1 MMSSRNG
8 PIVRF
13 GVFAVVMVVL
23 FGFLVVVFGEYRTG
37 STTTYSAVFDNSS
50 GLRTGDPVRIAGVRI
65 GTVDGV
71 ALRGDHLVTVTF
83 DANRD
88 LALTTGTTAAVRYLN
103 LVGDRYLAL
112 VEGPGSSQRLPAGAE
127 IPVEQTEPA
136 LDLDVL
142 LGGFKPVIDS
152 VDPTEVNALTAS
164 LLQILQGQEDA
175 VGSLFAHTSSF
186 SNELA
191 ANNDIVESLIDN
203 LNVVMTV
210 LSDSGD
216 DFTATVDRL
225 VGQLSEER
233 DPIGA
238 AIDALDT
245 GTASM
250 TDLLVPAGI
259 TVNAATLVDGGWV
272 KLAVEPPLAGTV
284 DELARLAPLLDDDK
298 QRLDSALE
306 NAPEN
311 FRKLVRVGAYG
322 NFIQYY
328 ICAISVRVTDET
340 GETVQLPWIE
350 QDSGRCAP

>member
-1 MMSSRNG
+1 MNARNG
-8 PIVRF
+8 PILRF
-13 GVFAVVMVVL
+13 GAFAAVMLVL
-23 FGFLVVVFGEYRTG
+23 SAFLVLVFGEYRTG
-37 STTTYSAVFDNSS
+37 STTTYSAVFEDSS
-50 GLRTGDPVRIAGVRI
+50 GLRSGDPVRIAGIRV
-65 GTVDGV
+65 GTVGAVSLRDDHSV
-71 ALRGDHLVTVTF
+71 AVTF

-88 LALTTGTTAAVRYLN
+88 LVLTTGPTAAVRDLN

-112 VEGPGSSQRLPAGAE
+112 GEGPGSTQILTSGAE
-127 IPVEQTEPA
+127 IPVEQTDPA
-136 LDLDVL
+136 LDLDLL

-152 VDPTEVNALTAS
+152 VDPTEVNALTSS
-164 LLQILQGQEDA
+164 LLQILQGQEGTVD
-175 VGSLFAHTSSF
+175 SLLTRTSSF
-186 SNELA
+186 TNELA
-191 ANNDIVESLIDN
+191 ANSEIVESLIDN
-203 LNVVMTV
+203 LERVMTT

-225 VGQLSEER
+225 EQLVGQLSAER

-238 AIDALDT
+238 AVEALDA

-250 TDLLVPAGI
+250 TDLLTQAR
-259 TVNAATLVDGGWV
+259 
-272 KLAVEPPLAGTV
+272 PPLAGTV

-306 NAPEN
+306 RAPEN

-350 QDSGRCAP
+350 QDTGRCAP

>member
-250 TDLLVPAGI
+250 TDLLVHAR
-259 TVNAATLVDGGWV
+259 
-272 KLAVEPPLAGTV
+272 PPLAGTV

>member
-1 MMSSRNG
+1 MNARNG
-8 PIVRF
+8 PILRF
-13 GVFAVVMVVL
+13 GAFAAVMLVL
-23 FGFLVVVFGEYRTG
+23 SAFLVLVFGEYRTG
-37 STTTYSAVFDNSS
+37 STTTYSAVFEDSS
-50 GLRTGDPVRIAGVRI
+50 GLRSGDPVRIAGIRV
-65 GTVDGV
+65 GTVGAVSLRDDHSV
-71 ALRGDHLVTVTF
+71 AVTF

-88 LALTTGTTAAVRYLN
+88 LVLTTGTTAAVRYLN

-112 VEGPGSSQRLPAGAE
+112 GEGPGSTQILTSGAE
-127 IPVEQTEPA
+127 IPVEQTDPA
-136 LDLDVL
+136 LDLDLL

-152 VDPTEVNALTAS
+152 VDPTEVNALTSS
-164 LLQILQGQEDA
+164 LLQILQGQEGTVD
-175 VGSLFAHTSSF
+175 SLLTRTSSF
-186 SNELA
+186 TNELA
-191 ANNDIVESLIDN
+191 ANSEIVESLTDN
-203 LNVVMTV
+203 LERVMTT

-225 VGQLSEER
+225 EQLVGQLSAER

-238 AIDALDT
+238 AVEALDA

-250 TDLLVPAGI
+250 TDLLTQAR
-259 TVNAATLVDGGWV
+259 
-272 KLAVEPPLAGTV
+272 PPLAGTV

-306 NAPEN
+306 RAPEN

-350 QDSGRCAP
+350 QDTGRCAP

>member
-1 MMSSRNG
+1 MSSRNG

-250 TDLLVPAGI
+250 TDLLVHAR
-259 TVNAATLVDGGWV
+259 
-272 KLAVEPPLAGTV
+272 PPLAGTV

>member
-1 MMSSRNG
+1 MNARNG
-8 PIVRF
+8 PILRF
-13 GVFAVVMVVL
+13 GAFAAVMLVL
-23 FGFLVVVFGEYRTG
+23 SAFLVLVFGEYRTG
-37 STTTYSAVFDNSS
+37 STTTYSAVFEDSS
-50 GLRTGDPVRIAGVRI
+50 GLRSGDPVRIAGIRV
-65 GTVDGV
+65 GTVGAVSLRDDHSV
-71 ALRGDHLVTVTF
+71 AVTF

-88 LALTTGTTAAVRYLN
+88 LVLTTGTTAAVRYLN

-112 VEGPGSSQRLPAGAE
+112 GEGPGSTQILTSGAE
-127 IPVEQTEPA
+127 IPVEQTDPA
-136 LDLDVL
+136 LDLDLL

-152 VDPTEVNALTAS
+152 VDPTEVNALTSS
-164 LLQILQGQEDA
+164 LLQILQGQEGTVD
-175 VGSLFAHTSSF
+175 SLLTRTSSF
-186 SNELA
+186 TNELA
-191 ANNDIVESLIDN
+191 ANSEIVESLIDN
-203 LNVVMTV
+203 LERVMTT

-225 VGQLSEER
+225 EQLVGQLSAER

-238 AIDALDT
+238 AVEALDA

-250 TDLLVPAGI
+250 TDLLTQAR
-259 TVNAATLVDGGWV
+259 
-272 KLAVEPPLAGTV
+272 PPLAGTV

-306 NAPEN
+306 RAPEN

-350 QDSGRCAP
+350 QDTGRCAP

>member
-23 FGFLVVVFGEYRTG
+23 FGLLVLVFGEYRTG

-50 GLRTGDPVRIAGVRI
+50 DLRTGDPVRIAGVRI
-65 GTVDGV
+65 GTVDDV
-71 ALRGDHLVTVTF
+71 TLRDDHLVTVTF

-88 LALTTGTTAAVRYLN
+88 LVLTTGTTAAVRYLN

-112 VEGPGSSQRLPAGAE
+112 GEGPGSSQRLPAGAE

-164 LLQILQGQEDA
+164 ILQILQGQEGT
-175 VGSLFAHTSSF
+175 VGSLFSHTSSF

-203 LNVVMTV
+203 LNVVMTI

-216 DFTATVDRL
+216 DFTATIDRLEQL

-238 AIDALDT
+238 AIEALDT

-250 TDLLVPAGI
+250 TDLLVHAR
-259 TVNAATLVDGGWV
+259 
-272 KLAVEPPLAGTV
+272 PPLAGTV

-306 NAPEN
+306 KAPEN
-311 FRKLVRVGAYG
+311 FRKLVRVGSYG

-350 QDSGRCAP
+350 QDTGRCAP

>member
-1 MMSSRNG
+1 ML
-8 PIVRF
+8 
-13 GVFAVVMVVL
+13 VL
-23 FGFLVVVFGEYRTG
+23 SAFLVLVFGGEYRTG
-37 STTTYSAVFDNSS
+37 STTTYSAVFEDSS
-50 GLRTGDPVRIAGVRI
+50 GLRSGDPVRIAGIRV
-65 GTVDGV
+65 GTVGAVSLRDDHSV
-71 ALRGDHLVTVTF
+71 AVTF

-88 LALTTGTTAAVRYLN
+88 LVLTTGTTAAVRYLN

-112 VEGPGSSQRLPAGAE
+112 GEGPGSTQILTSGGAE
-127 IPVEQTEPA
+127 IPVEQTDPA
-136 LDLDVL
+136 LDLDLL

-152 VDPTEVNALTAS
+152 VDPTEVNALTSS
-164 LLQILQGQEDA
+164 LLQILQGQEGTVD
-175 VGSLFAHTSSF
+175 SLLTRTSSF
-186 SNELA
+186 TNELA
-191 ANNDIVESLIDN
+191 ANSEIVESLTDN
-203 LNVVMTV
+203 LERVMTT

-225 VGQLSEER
+225 EQLVGQLSAER

-238 AIDALDT
+238 AVEALDA

-250 TDLLVPAGI
+250 TDLLTQAR
-259 TVNAATLVDGGWV
+259 
-272 KLAVEPPLAGTV
+272 PPLAGTV

-306 NAPEN
+306 RAPEN

-350 QDSGRCAP
+350 QDTGRCAP

>member
-1 MMSSRNG
+1 MNARNG
-8 PIVRF
+8 PILRF
-13 GVFAVVMVVL
+13 GAFAAVMLVL
-23 FGFLVVVFGEYRTG
+23 SAFLVLVFGEYRTG
-37 STTTYSAVFDNSS
+37 STTTYSAVFEDSS
-50 GLRTGDPVRIAGVRI
+50 GLRSGDPVRIAGIRV
-65 GTVDGV
+65 GTVGAVSLRDDHSV
-71 ALRGDHLVTVTF
+71 AVTF

-88 LALTTGTTAAVRYLN
+88 LVLTTGTTAAVRYLN

-112 VEGPGSSQRLPAGAE
+112 GEGPGSTQILTSGAE
-127 IPVEQTEPA
+127 IPVEQTDPA
-136 LDLDVL
+136 LDLDLL

-152 VDPTEVNALTAS
+152 VDPTEVNALTSS
-164 LLQILQGQEDA
+164 LLQILQGQEGTVD
-175 VGSLFAHTSSF
+175 SLLTRTSSF
-186 SNELA
+186 TNELA
-191 ANNDIVESLIDN
+191 ANSEIVESLIDN
-203 LNVVMTV
+203 LERVMTT

-225 VGQLSEER
+225 EQLVGQLSAER

-238 AIDALDT
+238 TVEALDA

-250 TDLLVPAGI
+250 TDLLTQAR
-259 TVNAATLVDGGWV
+259 
-272 KLAVEPPLAGTV
+272 PPLAGTV

-306 NAPEN
+306 RAPEN

-340 GETVQLPWIE
+340 GQTVQLPWIE
-350 QDSGRCAP
+350 QDTGRCAP